1 MSPLG
6 TVRAKIGS
14 RLTTENMP
22 RWIERLVV
30 NVSLKDTVNSFV
42 LVKLEGRISKKGL
55 DMSLRRRLRL
65 VMMEMRVIL
74 TTWESIYS
82 NTFDFGTISR
92 QKLTYRVVICL

>member
-22 RWIERLVV
+22 RWTERLVARV
-30 NVSLKDTVNSFV
+30 NLKDTVNSYV
-42 LVKLEGRISKKGL
+42 LVKLEGRISKKRL
-55 DMSLRRRLRL
+55 DMSLRRRLRMG
-65 VMMEMRVIL
+65 MMEMRVIL

-82 NTFDFGTISR
+82 NTFDFWTISR
-92 QKLTYRVVICL
+92 QKLT

>member
-42 LVKLEGRISKKGL
+42 LVKLEGRISKKRL
-55 DMSLRRRLRL
+55 DMSLKRRLRID
-65 VMMEMRVIL
+65 MMVLRVVL
-74 TTWESIYS
+74 TTWESIHS
-82 NTFDFGTISR
+82 NMFDFWTISR
-92 QKLTYRVVICL
+92 QKLT